1 MSAASVL
8 SGNLGHVKYQ
18 SIKSRNQSKLT
29 GLFRTEL
36 EILNIQSEQQRL
48 TKRRQLTTGRSPL
61 GLRGSESFGSSQPK
75 GLVHAI
81 IYNYDNFANN
91 YDNYDNIFY
100 FTGVC
105 KTPRRVTNEVWFSL
119 SSCNNMHLHFRN
131 V

>member
-8 SGNLGHVKYQ
+8 SGNLDHVKYQ

-36 EILNIQSEQQRL
+36 EILNIQSEQQRQNDDYLRL
-48 TKRRQLTTGRSPL
+48 TDQSPL

-81 IYNYDNFANN
+81 IYNYANCAN
-91 YDNYDNIFY
+91 YDNNIFILLA
-100 FTGVC
+100 FARLRAVTGRIVNS
-105 KTPRRVTNEVWFSL
+105 TI
-119 SSCNNMHLHFRN
+119 
-131 V
+131 